1 MSRHSGYTQVAFT
14 RPHATLQTS
23 IHKNNTMSSTL
34 HSPPPLRMSFI
45 IWGLAAAF
53 YLFGFFQRVT
63 PGVLTEELSATFDLS
78 RAALGN
84 LSAFYFYFYA
94 AMQIPVG
101 LLVDR
106 IGPRKILTVG
116 CILGGLGALMFGF
129 APTLGWAAVGRG
141 LVGGAV
147 AVAWVSMLML
157 VAQWFSPSRFASMSG
172 VSLAVGTMGAVL
184 AGVPLRALSDLFG
197 WRIVMAGSGIVA
209 LLLGL
214 LIWIYVRDMPTQR
227 GYKNHVAKRP
237 DHEVALPLLTALGHT
252 LRFPA
257 VWLIFWIPSGVC
269 GAILTFTGL
278 WGVPYLTTL
287 QGLSVKE
294 ASLIV
299 TGMLIAFAAGS
310 LFFGALSDK
319 LKQRKLP
326 YLLGA
331 AFSIS
336 GFLVIGLQPE
346 LPMLAVSVLLWAS
359 AFGGGSMVLSFGYV
373 KESVPH
379 HLGAT
384 AVGIVNLG
392 VMVGPLIQQPLLG
405 AILDYY
411 ATAEHITGA
420 YSKAGMTI
428 CMLVLAVWIATST
441 LTLLLSRETHAK
453 PRFA

>member
-1 MSRHSGYTQVAFT
+1 MSPNH
-14 RPHATLQTS
+14 L
-23 IHKNNTMSSTL
+23 
-34 HSPPPLRMSFI
+34 SPPPLRMSFI

-63 PGVLTEELSATFDLS
+63 PGVLTEELSTTFDLS

-116 CILGGLGALMFGF
+116 CMLGGLGALMFGF

-141 LVGGAV
+141 LVGGSV

-157 VAQWFSPSRFASMSG
+157 VAQWFSPARFASMSG

-197 WRIVMAGSGIVA
+197 WRMVMGASGIIA
-209 LLLGL
+209 IALGL

-237 DHEVALPLLTALGHT
+237 AHEVTLPLLTALGHT

-278 WGVPYLTTL
+278 WGVPYLTTWH
-287 QGLSVKE
+287 GLSVKE
-294 ASLIV
+294 ASLII

-326 YLLGA
+326 YFLGA
-331 AFSIS
+331 IFSIS
-336 GFLVIGLQPE
+336 GFIILGIQPE
-346 LPMLAVSVLLWAS
+346 LPIPLVSVLLWAT

-384 AVGIVNLG
+384 AVGMVNLG
-392 VMVGPLIQQPLLG
+392 VMVGPLVQQPVLG
-405 AILDYY
+405 AILDHY
-411 ATAEHITGA
+411 AAAENITGA
-420 YSKAGMTI
+420 YSKAGMTV
-428 CMLVLAVWIATST
+428 CMLVLAVWVGTSIVS
-441 LTLLLSRETHAK
+441 LMLSRETHAK

>member
-1 MSRHSGYTQVAFT
+1 
-14 RPHATLQTS
+14 
-23 IHKNNTMSSTL
+23 MSSTL
-34 HSPPPLRMSFI
+34 LVSPPLRMSFI
-45 IWGLAAAF
+45 VWGLAAAF

-63 PGVLTEELSATFDLS
+63 PGVLTEELSSTFNLS

-106 IGPRKILTVG
+106 IGPRKILTAG

-172 VSLAVGTMGAVL
+172 LSLAVGTMGAVL

-197 WRIVMAGSGIVA
+197 WRVVMGGSGVVA

-214 LIWIYVRDMPTQR
+214 LIWVYVRDMPTQR
-227 GYKNHVAKRP
+227 NYKNHVAKRP
-237 DHEVALPLLTALGHT
+237 DHEVTLPLLTALVQA

-287 QGLSVKE
+287 HGLSVKE

-299 TGMLIAFAAGS
+299 TGMLVAFAAGS

-331 AFSIS
+331 ALSIS
-336 GFLVIGLQPE
+336 GFLVLGLQPE
-346 LPMLAVSVLLWAS
+346 LPLLLVSLLLWAT

-392 VMVGPLIQQPLLG
+392 VMVGPLVQQPVLG
-405 AILDYY
+405 LILDHY
-411 ATAEHITGA
+411 AAAEGITGA
-420 YSKAGMTI
+420 YSKAGMTA
-428 CMLVLAVWIATST
+428 CMLVLAAWVGTSIAS
-441 LTLLLSRETHAK
+441 LVLSRETYAK

>member
-1 MSRHSGYTQVAFT
+1 MSPNH
-14 RPHATLQTS
+14 L
-23 IHKNNTMSSTL
+23 
-34 HSPPPLRMSFI
+34 SPPPLRMSFI

-63 PGVLTEELSATFDLS
+63 PGVLTEELSSTFDLS

-197 WRIVMAGSGIVA
+197 WRVVMGASGLIAA
-209 LLLGL
+209 LLGV
-214 LIWIYVRDMPTQR
+214 LIWIYVRDMPSYR

-237 DHEVALPLLTALGHT
+237 ENEVTLPLLTALGHT

-278 WGVPYLTTL
+278 WGVPYLTTWH
-287 QGLSVKE
+287 GLSVKE
-294 ASLIV
+294 ASLII

-310 LFFGALSDK
+310 LFFGAFSDK

-326 YLLGA
+326 YFLGA
-331 AFSIS
+331 VLSIG
-336 GFLVIGLQPE
+336 GFIILGLKPD
-346 LPMLAVSVLLWAS
+346 LPIAVVSALLWAT

-392 VMVGPLIQQPLLG
+392 VMVGPLVQQPVLG
-405 AILDYY
+405 AILDHY
-411 ATAEHITGA
+411 AATENITGA
-420 YSKAGMTI
+420 YSKAGMTVCI
-428 CMLVLAVWIATST
+428 LVLAAWVATSIVS
-441 LTLLLSRETHAK
+441 LMLSKETHAK

>member
-1 MSRHSGYTQVAFT
+1 
-14 RPHATLQTS
+14 
-23 IHKNNTMSSTL
+23 
-34 HSPPPLRMSFI
+34 MSFI

-63 PGVLTEELSATFDLS
+63 PGVLTEELSTTFDLS

-106 IGPRKILTVG
+106 IGPRTILTAG

-129 APTLGWAAVGRG
+129 SPTLGWAAVGRG

-197 WRIVMAGSGIVA
+197 WRMVMGASGIIAVA
-209 LLLGL
+209 LGL
-214 LIWIYVRDMPTQR
+214 LIWIYVRDMPSQR

-237 DHEVALPLLTALGHT
+237 AHEATLPLLTALGHT

-278 WGVPYLTTL
+278 WGVPYLTTWH
-287 QGLSVKE
+287 GLSVKE
-294 ASLIV
+294 ASLII
-299 TGMLIAFAAGS
+299 TGMLIAFATGS

-326 YLLGA
+326 YFLGA
-331 AFSIS
+331 IFSIS
-336 GFLVIGLQPE
+336 GFLVLGVQPA
-346 LPMLAVSVLLWAS
+346 LPIALVSLLLWAT

-392 VMVGPLIQQPLLG
+392 VMVGPLVQQPVLG
-405 AILDYY
+405 AILDHY
-411 ATAEHITGA
+411 AAAENITGA
-420 YSKAGMTI
+420 YSKAGMTL
-428 CMLVLAVWIATST
+428 CMLVLAVWVGTSIVS
-441 LTLLLSRETHAK
+441 LMLSRETYAK

>member
-1 MSRHSGYTQVAFT
+1 
-14 RPHATLQTS
+14 
-23 IHKNNTMSSTL
+23 MSSTL
-34 HSPPPLRMSFI
+34 LVSPPLRMSFI
-45 IWGLAAAF
+45 VWGLAAAF

-63 PGVLTEELSATFDLS
+63 PGVLTEELSSTFNLS

-106 IGPRKILTVG
+106 IGPRKILTAG

-172 VSLAVGTMGAVL
+172 LSLAVGTMGAVL

-197 WRIVMAGSGIVA
+197 WRVVMGGSGVVA

-214 LIWIYVRDMPTQR
+214 LIWVYVRDMPTQR
-227 GYKNHVAKRP
+227 NYKNHVAKRP
-237 DHEVALPLLTALGHT
+237 DHEVTLPLLTALVHA

-278 WGVPYLTTL
+278 WGVPYLTTWH
-287 QGLSVKE
+287 GLSVKE

-299 TGMLIAFAAGS
+299 TGMLVAFAAGS

-331 AFSIS
+331 ALSIS
-336 GFLVIGLQPE
+336 GFLVLGLQPK
-346 LPMLAVSVLLWAS
+346 LPLLLVSLLLWATE
-359 AFGGGSMVLSFGYV
+359 FGGGSMVLSFGYV

-392 VMVGPLIQQPLLG
+392 VMVGPLVQQPVLG
-405 AILDYY
+405 LILDHY
-411 ATAEHITGA
+411 AAAEGITGA
-420 YSKAGMTI
+420 YSKAGMTA
-428 CMLVLAVWIATST
+428 CMLVLAAWVGTSIAS
-441 LTLLLSRETHAK
+441 LVLSRETYAK

>member
-1 MSRHSGYTQVAFT
+1 M
-14 RPHATLQTS
+14 
-23 IHKNNTMSSTL
+23 
-34 HSPPPLRMSFI
+34 RMSFI
-45 IWGLAAAF
+45 MWGLAAAF

-106 IGPRKILTVG
+106 IGPRKILTAG

-141 LVGGAV
+141 LVGGSV

-157 VAQWFSPSRFASMSG
+157 VAQWFSPGRFASMTG
-172 VSLAVGTMGAVL
+172 LSLAVGTMGAVL
-184 AGVPLRALSDLFG
+184 AGVPLRTLSDLFG
-197 WRIVMAGSGIVA
+197 WRIVMGASGIIA

-237 DHEVALPLLTALGHT
+237 SHEVTLPLLTALGHT

-278 WGVPYLTTL
+278 WGVPYLTTWH
-287 QGLSVKE
+287 GLSVKE
-294 ASLIV
+294 ASLII
-299 TGMLIAFAAGS
+299 TGMLIAFATGS

-326 YLLGA
+326 YFLGSLL
-331 AFSIS
+331 SIS
-336 GFLVIGLQPE
+336 GFFILGLNPD
-346 LPMLAVSVLLWAS
+346 LPIVLVSVLLWAT
-359 AFGGGSMVLSFGYV
+359 AFGSGSMVLSFGYV

-392 VMVGPLIQQPLLG
+392 VMLGPLVQQPLLG
-405 AILDYY
+405 AILDQY
-411 ATAEHITGA
+411 AAAENITGA
-420 YSKAGMTI
+420 YSKAGMTV
-428 CMLVLAVWIATST
+428 CMLVLAGWIGTCIAS
-441 LTLLLSRETHAK
+441 LMMSRETHAK

>member
-1 MSRHSGYTQVAFT
+1 
-14 RPHATLQTS
+14 
-23 IHKNNTMSSTL
+23 
-34 HSPPPLRMSFI
+34 MSFI

-63 PGVLTEELSATFDLS
+63 PGVLTEELSTTFDLS

-106 IGPRKILTVG
+106 IGPRKILTAG
-116 CILGGLGALMFGF
+116 CMLGGLGALMFGF

-141 LVGGAV
+141 LIGGAV

-157 VAQWFSPSRFASMSG
+157 VAQWFSPGRFASMTG
-172 VSLAVGTMGAVL
+172 VSLAAGTMGAVL

-197 WRIVMAGSGIVA
+197 WRIVMAASGIIA

-214 LIWIYVRDMPTQR
+214 LIWVYVRDMPTQR
-227 GYKNHVAKRP
+227 GFKNHVAKRP
-237 DHEVALPLLTALGHT
+237 DHEVTLPLLTALKHT

-278 WGVPYLTTL
+278 WGVPYLTTWH
-287 QGLSVKE
+287 GLEVKE
-294 ASLIV
+294 ASLII

-326 YLLGA
+326 YYLGA
-331 AFSIS
+331 VLSIS
-336 GFLVIGLQPE
+336 GFIILGLKPD
-346 LPMLAVSVLLWAS
+346 LPVALVSVLLWAT

-392 VMVGPLIQQPLLG
+392 VMVGPLVQQPLLG
-405 AILDYY
+405 AILDRY
-411 ATAEHITGA
+411 AAAENITGA
-420 YSKAGMTI
+420 YSKAGMTV
-428 CMLVLAVWIATST
+428 CMLVLAAWVGSSIAS
-441 LTLLLSRETHAK
+441 LIMSRETHAK

>member
-1 MSRHSGYTQVAFT
+1 MSPTH
-14 RPHATLQTS
+14 
-23 IHKNNTMSSTL
+23 N
-34 HSPPPLRMSFI
+34 SPPPLRMSFI

-63 PGVLTEELSATFDLS
+63 PGVLTEELSSTFDLS

-197 WRIVMAGSGIVA
+197 WRVVMGASGLIAA
-209 LLLGL
+209 LLGV
-214 LIWIYVRDMPTQR
+214 LIWIYVRDMPSYR

-237 DHEVALPLLTALGHT
+237 ENEVTLPLLTALGHT

-278 WGVPYLTTL
+278 WGVPYLTTWH
-287 QGLSVKE
+287 GLSVKE
-294 ASLIV
+294 ASLII

-326 YLLGA
+326 YFLGA
-331 AFSIS
+331 VLSIG
-336 GFLVIGLQPE
+336 GFIILGLKPD
-346 LPMLAVSVLLWAS
+346 LPIAVVSALLWAT

-392 VMVGPLIQQPLLG
+392 VMVGPLVQQPVLG
-405 AILDYY
+405 AILDHY
-411 ATAEHITGA
+411 AAAENITGA
-420 YSKAGMTI
+420 YSKAGMTVCI
-428 CMLVLAVWIATST
+428 LVLAAWVATSIVS
-441 LTLLLSRETHAK
+441 LMLSKETHAK

>member
-1 MSRHSGYTQVAFT
+1 MAQTL
-14 RPHATLQTS
+14 PHATLRS
-23 IHKNNTMSSTL
+23 YCHKNKTMSPT
-34 HSPPPLRMSFI
+34 HHCPPPLRMSFI

-63 PGVLTEELSATFDLS
+63 PGVLTEELSATFNLS

-116 CILGGLGALMFGF
+116 CILGGIGALMFGF

-157 VAQWFSPSRFASMSG
+157 VAQWFSPGRFASMSG
-172 VSLAVGTMGAVL
+172 VSLAAGTMGAVL

-197 WRIVMAGSGIVA
+197 WRIVMGASGVIA
-209 LLLGL
+209 LVLGL
-214 LIWIYVRDMPTQR
+214 LIWVYVRDMPTQR

-237 DHEVALPLLTALGHT
+237 DHEVTLPLLTALVHT

-278 WGVPYLTTL
+278 WGVPYLTTWH
-287 QGLSVKE
+287 GLEVKE
-294 ASLIV
+294 ASLII
-299 TGMLIAFAAGS
+299 TGMLVAFAAGS
-310 LFFGALSDK
+310 LFFGALSDR

-326 YLLGA
+326 YFLGA
-331 AFSIS
+331 VLSIS
-336 GFLVIGLQPE
+336 GFLVLGLKPD
-346 LPMLAVSVLLWAS
+346 LPIALVSVLLWAT

-392 VMVGPLIQQPLLG
+392 VMVGPLVQQPLLG
-405 AILDYY
+405 AILDQY
-411 ATAEHITGA
+411 AAAENITGA
-420 YSKAGMTI
+420 YSKAGMTV
-428 CMLVLAVWIATST
+428 CMLVLAAWVGTSIVS
-441 LTLLLSRETHAK
+441 LALSRETHAK

>member
-1 MSRHSGYTQVAFT
+1 
-14 RPHATLQTS
+14 
-23 IHKNNTMSSTL
+23 MSSTL
-34 HSPPPLRMSFI
+34 LVSPPLRMSFI
-45 IWGLAAAF
+45 VWGLAAAF

-63 PGVLTEELSATFDLS
+63 PGVLTEELSSTFNLS

-106 IGPRKILTVG
+106 IGPRKILTAG

-172 VSLAVGTMGAVL
+172 LSLAVGTMGAVL

-197 WRIVMAGSGIVA
+197 WRVVMGGSGVVA

-214 LIWIYVRDMPTQR
+214 LIWVYVRDMPTQR
-227 GYKNHVAKRP
+227 NYKNHVAKRP
-237 DHEVALPLLTALGHT
+237 DHEVTLPLLTALVHA

-278 WGVPYLTTL
+278 WGVPYLTTWH
-287 QGLSVKE
+287 GLSVKE

-299 TGMLIAFAAGS
+299 TGMLVAFAAGS

-331 AFSIS
+331 ALSIS
-336 GFLVIGLQPE
+336 GFLVLGLQPK
-346 LPMLAVSVLLWAS
+346 LPLLLVSLLLWATE
-359 AFGGGSMVLSFGYV
+359 FGGGSMVLSFGYV

-392 VMVGPLIQQPLLG
+392 VMVGPLVQQPVLG
-405 AILDYY
+405 LIFDHY
-411 ATAEHITGA
+411 AAAEGITGA
-420 YSKAGMTI
+420 YSKAGMTA
-428 CMLVLAVWIATST
+428 CMLVLAAWVGTSIAS
-441 LTLLLSRETHAK
+441 LVLSRETYAK

>member
-1 MSRHSGYTQVAFT
+1 
-14 RPHATLQTS
+14 
-23 IHKNNTMSSTL
+23 
-34 HSPPPLRMSFI
+34 MSFI

-63 PGVLTEELSATFDLS
+63 PGVLTEELSSTFDLS

-197 WRIVMAGSGIVA
+197 WRVVMGASGLIAA
-209 LLLGL
+209 LLGV
-214 LIWIYVRDMPTQR
+214 LIWIYVRDMPSYR

-237 DHEVALPLLTALGHT
+237 ENEVTLPLLTALGHT

-278 WGVPYLTTL
+278 WGVPYLTTWH
-287 QGLSVKE
+287 GLSVKE
-294 ASLIV
+294 ASLII

-326 YLLGA
+326 YFLGA
-331 AFSIS
+331 VLSIG
-336 GFLVIGLQPE
+336 GFIILGLKPD
-346 LPMLAVSVLLWAS
+346 LPIAVVSALLWAT

-392 VMVGPLIQQPLLG
+392 VMVGPLVQQPVLG
-405 AILDYY
+405 AILDHY
-411 ATAEHITGA
+411 AAAENITGA
-420 YSKAGMTI
+420 YSKAGMTVCI
-428 CMLVLAVWIATST
+428 LVLAAWVATSIVS
-441 LTLLLSRETHAK
+441 LMLSKETHAK

>member
-1 MSRHSGYTQVAFT
+1 MSLKPV
-14 RPHATLQTS
+14 L
-23 IHKNNTMSSTL
+23 
-34 HSPPPLRMSFI
+34 PPPLRMSFL

-63 PGVLTEELSATFDLS
+63 PGVLTEELTSTFELS

-94 AMQIPVG
+94 ALQIPVG

-106 IGPRKILTVG
+106 IGPRKILAVG
-116 CILGGLGALMFGF
+116 CLLGGMGAALFGL
-129 APTLGWAAVGRG
+129 APTLAWAAVGRG

-157 VAQWFSPSRFASMSG
+157 VAQWFTPARFASMSG

-184 AGVPLRALSDLFG
+184 AGVPLKALSDLHG
-197 WRIVMAGSGIVA
+197 WRLVMVASGVLA
-209 LLLGL
+209 VLLGV
-214 LIWIYVRDMPTQR
+214 LIWLYVRDRPSER
-227 GYKNHVAKRP
+227 GYANHIEKRP
-237 DHEVALPLLTALGHT
+237 SEETALPLLTSLGHT

-287 QGLSVKE
+287 QGLNVKE

-310 LFFGALSDK
+310 LFFGAVSDR
-319 LKQRKLP
+319 LKKRKAP

-331 AFSIS
+331 LLSLS
-336 GFLVIGLQPE
+336 GFLGLGLVPT
-346 LPMLAVSVLLWAS
+346 LPLGAVSILLWVT
-359 AFGGGSMVLSFGYV
+359 AFGGGSMVLGFGYV
-373 KESVPH
+373 RESVPH

-392 VMVGPLIQQPLLG
+392 VMVGPLVQQPLLG
-405 AILDYY
+405 AILDRY
-411 ATAEHITGA
+411 AAAEGITGS
-420 YSKAGMTI
+420 YSAAGMTV
-428 CMLVLAVWIATST
+428 CMLVLAAWVGTSILSLAT
-441 LTLLLSRETHAK
+441 SRETHAK
-453 PRFA
+453 SRFD

>member
-1 MSRHSGYTQVAFT
+1 MQAN
-14 RPHATLQTS
+14 PHL
-23 IHKNNTMSSTL
+23 
-34 HSPPPLRMSFI
+34 PPPLRMSFL

-63 PGVLTEELSATFDLS
+63 PGVLTEELSATFNLN

-94 AMQIPVG
+94 ALQIPVG

-106 IGPRKILTVG
+106 IGPRKILAVG
-116 CILGGLGALMFGF
+116 CLLGGLGAVLFGL
-129 APTLGWAAVGRG
+129 APSLGWAAVGRG
-141 LVGGAV
+141 LVGASV

-157 VAQWFSPSRFASMSG
+157 VAQWFSPQRFASMSG

-184 AGVPLRALSDLFG
+184 AGVPLRALSDLLG
-197 WRIVMAGSGIVA
+197 WRAVMAASGLMAVM
-209 LLLGL
+209 LGV
-214 LIWIYVRDMPTQR
+214 LIWMYVRDEPAQR
-227 GYKNHVAKRP
+227 GYRNHVEKPPAGQP
-237 DHEVALPLLTALGHT
+237 SLPLLTALAHT

-287 QGLSVKE
+287 QALSVKE

-310 LFFGALSDK
+310 LFFGALSDR
-319 LKQRKLP
+319 LKKRKAP

-331 AFSIS
+331 LLSIS
-336 GFLVIGLQPE
+336 GFLVLGLQPD
-346 LPMLAVSVLLWAS
+346 LPLAWVSVLLWAT

-373 KESVPH
+373 KESVPR

-384 AVGIVNLG
+384 AVGMVNLG
-392 VMVGPLIQQPLLG
+392 VMVGPLVQQPLLG
-405 AILDYY
+405 AILDRY
-411 ATAEHITGA
+411 AAAEGIAAT
-420 YSKAGMTI
+420 YSSTGMTV
-428 CMLVLAVWIATST
+428 CMLVLAAWVGTSI
-441 LTLLLSRETHAK
+441 LSLLLSRETHAK
-453 PRFA
+453 PRFS